1 MMRHHEE
8 EHGGRGTPVY
18 ADDVQEMRRALAA
31 ARAASR
37 EMSTMRQEGRVMRCA
52 YCGVLASEDAEGW
65 VWLAGEWICPECQAS
80 AL

>member
-1 MMRHHEE
+1 
-8 EHGGRGTPVY
+8 
-18 ADDVQEMRRALAA
+18 
-31 ARAASR
+31 
-37 EMSTMRQEGRVMRCA
+37 MRCA